1 MKKNSQKRQK
11 ITKQK
16 RNITTVVKI
25 CVPLTYFH
33 FCSHHFT
40 SYCSSFRFDFM
51 TFIAVT
57 AYQNSEVT
65 QLKISY
71 NPFAKGFREGSERDR
86 KRTSTSPAC
95 SEPSP
100 KRISPM
106 SVEMT
111 VKCEVPLTNPLLFP
125 WAAPP
130 TDQSA
135 PRASDALSMQ
145 WYNYYQNPFYPS
157 LPYYYPYMQNCY
169 PASAP
174 EC

>member
-1 MKKNSQKRQK
+1 
-11 ITKQK
+11 
-16 RNITTVVKI
+16 
-25 CVPLTYFH
+25 
-33 FCSHHFT
+33 
-40 SYCSSFRFDFM
+40 M